1 MAKQP
6 QKKKP
11 SSQTVAKKAAPKAK
25 AGKKPT
31 SKKMVA
37 KKPANKKTV
46 TKASTAKKAS
56 AKKAPVTK
64 KVATGKAT
72 KTGPRK
78 VAVKKKK
85 SVSVEPIKK
94 AIRKAVTTGT
104 SSAAVKKS
112 ISVTTTKKK
121 GRVKPGKRT
130 AFTLE
135 EVQEIAK
142 KNALEDE
149 QTPSSTE
156 AAKAEAARKA
166 AKLAEVEQESR
177 VHAAASLA
185 EILGYNPASSNPR
198 ENEEKKIPRKH
209 IRYYRLLI
217 GLSDHVKSEIS
228 LHTEDTLK
236 RSSKDESGDLSS
248 YSQHTADAGTDTF
261 DRDFALSL
269 VSSEQEALFEIEEAI
284 ARIKSGAY
292 GVCEL
297 TGKPIA
303 KERLLAV
310 PFARYSVESQ
320 SQMEKTRKR
329 SIHRGGI
336 FADANDQD
344 AAAFVRDDSDD

>member
-11 SSQTVAKKAAPKAK
+11 SSQTVAKKAATKAK
-25 AGKKPT
+25 AGKKPP
-31 SKKMVA
+31 SKETAAKKAADKESVTTAPVA
-37 KKPANKKTV
+37 KKVETGKVA
-46 TKASTAKKAS
+46 KASL
-56 AKKAPVTK
+56 
-64 KVATGKAT
+64 
-72 KTGPRK
+72 RK

-85 SVSVEPIKK
+85 SVSVEPI
-94 AIRKAVTTGT
+94 RKAVRKAVAKGT
-104 SSAAVKKS
+104 SSAAVKKA
-112 ISVTTTKKK
+112 ISATTTKKK
-121 GRVKPGKRT
+121 GRIKPGKRA

-142 KNALEDE
+142 KNALEQE
-149 QTPSSTE
+149 PTPSSAE

-166 AKLAEVEQESR
+166 AELAAVEQESR

-185 EILGYNPASSNPR
+185 EVLGYNPASSNPR
-198 ENEEKKIPRKH
+198 EDEDKKIPKKH
-209 IRYYRLLI
+209 IRNYRLLI
-217 GLSDHVKSEIS
+217 DLRDHVKSEIS

-236 RSSKDESGDLSS
+236 RSSKEESGDLSS
-248 YSQHTADAGTDTF
+248 YSQHLADAGTDTF

-284 ARIKSGAY
+284 ARIKSGTY

-329 SIHRGGI
+329 SVHRGGI
-336 FADANDQD
+336 FADANDED